1 MGPKMWS
8 NWLTVLFSLRQM
20 KRDHNA
26 YAPGYK
32 VYSDF
37 RLFWVRVFSAWLLPD
52 QNGAIPVF
60 RSRRDER
67 MVKGYEMDSSTLD
80 A

>member
-1 MGPKMWS
+1 MPRAIRSIPISECSG
-8 NWLTVLFSLRQM
+8 
-20 KRDHNA
+20 
-26 YAPGYK
+26 
-32 VYSDF
+32 
-37 RLFWVRVFSAWLLPD
+37 VRVFSAWLLPD